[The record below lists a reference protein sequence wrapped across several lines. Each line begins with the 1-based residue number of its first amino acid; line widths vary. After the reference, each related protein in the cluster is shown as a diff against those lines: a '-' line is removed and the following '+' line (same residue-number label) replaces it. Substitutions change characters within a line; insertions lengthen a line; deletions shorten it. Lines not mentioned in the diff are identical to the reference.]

1 MDIINMA
8 TCPNGKIYAQL
19 NPAAS
24 QATHYETIHR
34 LRNMRHTLMKAAT
47 AALILPVAM
56 AANGPMV
63 PDYELTPTVLST
75 FAMPT
80 TVTKINVQYLDTVA
94 EDLHINGWS
103 CRVRNIENDSGFD
116 LTYKWRLPVNN
127 GDING
132 ALKTAFSYGWN
143 SGQGN
148 YDAQIDWLYSSQ
160 TLFIQRDYTA
170 SSKGYSGTDD
180 PSEKD
185 LQSMLESNAPDMFN
199 DWVYNDWG
207 TDMLKNAVNY
217 GPVLTKR
224 STGTWNGAELDIEV
238 CPIENSSGTGIEY
251 LAEAS
256 FKTSDYDS
264 ASSGRNQLIALL
276 QSKGWFLA
284 ESVSKEDLVMEN
296 YHPTS

>member
-1 MDIINMA
+1 MKY
-8 TCPNGKIYAQL
+8 TV
-19 NPAAS
+19 
-24 QATHYETIHR
+24 
-34 LRNMRHTLMKAAT
+34 MKAAA
-47 AALILPVAM
+47 AALILPTAM
-56 AANGPMV
+56 AADGPMV
-63 PDYELTPTVLST
+63 PDYEVHLLMDPTVVLGSDFKLTPTVLST

-94 EDLHINGWS
+94 QDLHVNGWS

-132 ALKTAFSYGWN
+132 ALNTAFSDGWN

-148 YDAQIDWLYSSQ
+148 YDAQIDWLYASQ
-160 TLFIQRDYTA
+160 TLSIQRDYTA

-180 PSEKD
+180 PNEKD
-185 LQSMLESNAPDMFN
+185 SRSMLESNAPGMFD
-199 DWVYNDWG
+199 DWVSDGWG
-207 TDMLKNAVNY
+207 TDMLKNAVIY

-224 STGTWNGAELDIEV
+224 STGTWNGVELDIEV
-238 CPIENSSGTGIEY
+238 WPIENSSGTGIEY
-251 LAEAS
+251 LVEAS
-256 FKTSDYDS
+256 FKTSDEDS
-264 ASSGRNQLIALL
+264 ASSGRDQLITLL
-276 QSKGWFLA
+276 QNEGWFLA